1 MGSPDSI
8 PPKTRLWGGRGK
20 PWLEVAEALSYL
32 RGMDHAS
39 PQTPTPEAFKSAMR
53 GLVGACSLITVGE
66 GAEANGLV
74 VTTGI
79 SLTAE
84 PPMVLACI
92 NRASSCWPLL
102 GRLGVFGWSA
112 LGRGHQAVAERF
124 SGVTGVKGAARYDGA
139 LWRPGLRGTRLL
151 ADAPLAFACA
161 VDEMIDRGTHS
172 ILIGRVLQIHTT
184 PGQGALLYW
193 NGQYHAMG

>member
-1 MGSPDSI
+1 
-8 PPKTRLWGGRGK
+8 
-20 PWLEVAEALSYL
+20 
-32 RGMDHAS
+32 
-39 PQTPTPEAFKSAMR
+39 MR
-53 GLVGACSLITVGE
+53 GLVGACSLITVGQ

-102 GRLGVFGWSA
+102 GRYGVFGWSA
-112 LGRGHQAVAERF
+112 LGAGHQAVAERF
-124 SGVTGVKGAARYDGA
+124 SGKGGARGAQRYEGADWTEAAE
-139 LWRPGLRGTRLL
+139 GTRLL
-151 ADAPLAFACA
+151 TGAPLAFACA

-172 ILIGRVLQIHTT
+172 LLLGRVLQICTA
-184 PGQGALLYW
+184 PDRGALLYW
-193 NGQYHAMG
+193 NGQYHALD